1 MSTAV
6 AAADRIGMSPAAS
19 PGWPAAVALC
29 GSGAILLGALAF
41 QHIGGYPPCSLC
53 YWQRYGHV
61 GVMALAWLAL
71 LPLTRAVR
79 IALLSLTGLALL
91 VTAGIALYHVGVE
104 WKWWAGPSGCTSS
117 SIGGVSVDKAL
128 DMLRRKPVVLCDK
141 IAWSMFGISMAG
153 WNVLLS
159 ALLGGWVLSRAWL
172 SASRAA

>member
-6 AAADRIGMSPAAS
+6 AVADTGTSSSTGPGLPAAI
-19 PGWPAAVALC
+19 ALC

-41 QHIGGYPPCSLC
+41 QYIGGYPPCSLC

-79 IALLSLTGLALL
+79 LALLSLVGVALL
-91 VTAGIALYHVGVE
+91 VTAGLAVYHVGVE
-104 WKWWAGPSGCTSS
+104 WKWWAGPTGCT
-117 SIGGVSVDKAL
+117 GVSGVGMSVEQLKR
-128 DMLRRKPVVLCDK
+128 MLMGTKMVRCDE

-153 WNVLLS
+153 WNALLS
-159 ALLGGWVLSRAWL
+159 LALGGWVLAQAWRL
-172 SASRAA
+172 APRAA